1 MVTAHT
7 YSLSSIGIL
16 LANSY
21 RLARAYKLK
30 KVILL
35 YINYMSIILITYR
48 VLNLKLEAFISKSK
62 PQLITPCH
70 ASG

>member
-1 MVTAHT
+1 MITAHT
-7 YSLSSIGIL
+7 YSLSSIEIL

-35 YINYMSIILITYR
+35 YIN
-48 VLNLKLEAFISKSK
+48 
-62 PQLITPCH
+62 
-70 ASG
+70 